1 MEEGDENLFSL
12 TTINGQAVL
21 KLVKP
26 LDYEKKFLHQ
36 VRIIAS
42 DRAETA
48 AQVKKNHQQ
57 NMSTHSSNNDIFY
70 NLYCYNYHLGY
81 IKI

>member
-48 AQVKKNHQQ
+48 AQVKKS
-57 NMSTHSSNNDIFY
+57 STKYVYTF
-70 NLYCYNYHLGY
+70 
-81 IKI
+81 K

>member
-48 AQVKKNHQQ
+48 AQVNKNHLQTFVDA
-57 NMSTHSSNNDIFY
+57 SVEV
-70 NLYCYNYHLGY
+70 